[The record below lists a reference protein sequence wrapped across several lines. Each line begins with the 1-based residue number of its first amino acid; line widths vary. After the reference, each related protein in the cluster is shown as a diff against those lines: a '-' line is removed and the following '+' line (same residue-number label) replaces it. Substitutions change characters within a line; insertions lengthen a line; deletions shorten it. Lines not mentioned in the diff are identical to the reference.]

1 MKPVKQVLAVAILA
15 SLVPLTAHANEDR
28 SNGGAITTGAVA
40 NGQSR
45 TTGVVKK
52 VDLEQSKITISHGPI
67 ANLGMP
73 AMTMVFR
80 VADPALLAT
89 VKPDDKVNFVAGRVN
104 GAFTVTSLVK
114 VN

>member
-1 MKPVKQVLAVAILA
+1 MKLVKQVLAVAILA

-80 VADPALLAT
+80 VADSSLLT
-89 VKPDDKVNFVAGRVN
+89 SVKSDDKINFVADKVN
-104 GAFTVTSLVK
+104 GAFTVVSWERM
-114 VN
+114 N